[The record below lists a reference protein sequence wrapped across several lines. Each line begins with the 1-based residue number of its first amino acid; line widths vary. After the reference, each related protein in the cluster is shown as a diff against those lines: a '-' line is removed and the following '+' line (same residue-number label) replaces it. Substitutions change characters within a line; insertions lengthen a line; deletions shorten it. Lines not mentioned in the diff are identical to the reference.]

1 MVSLKTS
8 TFCVLAA
15 VLCLSANTARAESY
29 GSDAPNAGAAA
40 AQAKAKAKAK
50 EGKVRFVQKQYVVH
64 PQVSTSTRKRG
75 K

>member
-15 VLCLSANTARAESY
+15 VLCLSANAARAESY
-29 GSDAPNAGAAA
+29 GSDAPNAGVAA
-40 AQAKAKAKAK
+40 AKAK
-50 EGKVRFVQKQYVVH
+50 EKPVKFVHKHYVVH
-64 PQVSTSTRKRG
+64 PQISTKRRG